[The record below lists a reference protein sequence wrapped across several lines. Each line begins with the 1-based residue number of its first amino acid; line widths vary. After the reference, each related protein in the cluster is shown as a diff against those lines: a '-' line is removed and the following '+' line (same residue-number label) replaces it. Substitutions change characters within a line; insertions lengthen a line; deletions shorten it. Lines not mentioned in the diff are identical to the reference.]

1 LSRPL
6 DISSRGEVLVL
17 VLCVVLSLGLLS
29 LPEDTRIYVA
39 DRLGLVLTSPYWNVR
54 NFGEDVVRTKDEN
67 AWLRKRVVEMELLAS
82 SSERVQRDAARLA
95 GPAMDAGYDGELVP
109 CQVMARQRG
118 RFATMIKI
126 RSLVPVAWRP
136 WQPVISNSGFLGRLR
151 SVINEREAWVE
162 LLSAPD
168 FAVGVEI
175 ERTGLLGV
183 LRPRADRFELEMIG
197 RDEDV
202 QEGDRVITSGI
213 AEIRESEE
221 DPTGLSLT
229 PRGFPI
235 GTVLEVNTP
244 SDNIFKRIIVDPAAS
259 FDYNETVFVVTPL
272 VGKRPTGQRP
282 TGKGR

>member
-1 LSRPL
+1 VVFLLSRSL
-6 DISSRGEVLVL
+6 NISSRGELLVL
-17 VLCVVLSLGLLS
+17 VVCIVSSLGLLA
-29 LPEDTRIYVA
+29 LPEDTRVYVA

-54 NFGEDVVRTKDEN
+54 NFGQDVVHTRDEN
-67 AWLRKRVVEMELLAS
+67 AWLRQRVAELELLAS
-82 SSERVQRDAARLA
+82 SSERMQRDSDRLA

-118 RFATMIKI
+118 RFATMIKV
-126 RSLVPVAWRP
+126 RSLAPVAWRP
-136 WQPVISNSGFLGRLR
+136 WQPVISNAGFLGRLR

-202 QEGDRVITSGI
+202 QVGDRIITSGI
-213 AEIRESEE
+213 AEIRETVD
-221 DPTGLSLT
+221 DPAGLSLT
-229 PRGFPI
+229 PRGFPV
-235 GTVLEVNTP
+235 GTVLDVEAP
-244 SDNIFKRIIVDPAAS
+244 SDNIFKRITVDPAAS

-272 VGKRPTGQRP
+272 VGASPRA
-282 TGKGR
+282 KGR